1 MTVTPAY
8 EGLTVLDMSMGVA
21 GPGCGVLLGLNGADV
36 IKLEPPDGDWIRVMG
51 GGRDGLTALAIVG
64 NLGKRSICVDA
75 RKPEG
80 RDLVLAGAIISIALN
95 PLMFYVS
102 KRIYM
107 LAKNPRLSKLFNRRD
122 DSLAWILGIHHPC
135 ILGYLVSATRRRIR
149 ASPSSCRGLFG

>member
-1 MTVTPAY
+1 
-8 EGLTVLDMSMGVA
+8 MSMGVR

-80 RDLVLAGAIISIALN
+80 ARWCWSW
-95 PLMFYVS
+95 
-102 KRIYM
+102 R
-107 LAKNPRLSKLFNRRD
+107 PR
-122 DSLAWILGIHHPC
+122 PTC
-135 ILGYLVSATRRRIR
+135 
-149 ASPSSCRGLFG
+149 